1 MGDAVLERMSL
12 VAALQ
17 GSRKIARDAII
28 FCAPEELRNSVYA
41 RVFADCFID
50 RLSEAVCA
58 GDADA
63 LLRWIESE
71 YESRASLPART
82 LIAGAALA
90 VCETLP
96 PSSDARGWL
105 DPIAQRSEALGRA
118 RGDGSC
124 GTAAVDETD
133 VLLSSLLGELS
144 AIDPATAE
152 HSRAVSAWCG
162 RIAVKLRLTAA
173 ETRNVIRGALV
184 LDVGKIATPREIL
197 CAERSL
203 LDDEWDVVREHV
215 LTGEKMVAGTAQLR
229 ALAPIVRS
237 HHERYDGLGYPDG
250 LSRERI
256 PLAARIVASA
266 DAFNAMIACRP
277 YRAAMSPQQ
286 AAEELKRCKGTQFDP
301 NVIEA
306 LMEAAGL

>member
-1 MGDAVLERMSL
+1 M
-12 VAALQ
+12 VATLQ
-17 GSRKIARDAII
+17 GGRKVARDAIVR
-28 FCAPEELRNSVYA
+28 CAPQELRNSVYA

-50 RLSEAVCA
+50 RLSEALCA
-58 GDADA
+58 GDAEA
-63 LLRWIESE
+63 LVRWIEAE
-71 YESRASLPART
+71 YEARASLPART
-82 LIAGAALA
+82 LISGAASA

-96 PSSDARGWL
+96 LASDARGWL
-105 DPIAQRSEALGRA
+105 LPIVHRSEALGHS
-118 RGDGSC
+118 GSDAGC
-124 GTAAVDETD
+124 AGAAVDETD

-162 RIAVKLRLTAA
+162 RIAAKLKLTQGEA
-173 ETRNVIRGALV
+173 RNVIRGALV

-197 CAERSL
+197 CAERGL
-203 LDDEWDVVREHV
+203 LDDEWEVVREHV
-215 LTGEKMVAGTAQLR
+215 LTGEKMVGGTAQLR
-229 ALAPIVRS
+229 LLAPIVRS
-237 HHERYDGLGYPDG
+237 HHERFDGLGYPDG

-256 PLAARIVASA
+256 PLAARIVAVA

-301 NVIEA
+301 NVTDA
-306 LMEAAGL
+306 LMEVAGL

>member
-17 GSRKIARDAII
+17 AGRKIARDAIVG
-28 FCAPEELRNSVYA
+28 CAPEELRNSVYA

-58 GDADA
+58 GDAEA
-63 LLRWIESE
+63 LVRWIETE
-71 YESRASLPART
+71 YEARASLPARS
-82 LIAGAALA
+82 LISGAASA
-90 VCETLP
+90 VCETFP
-96 PSSDARGWL
+96 AASDARAWL
-105 DPIAQRSEALGRA
+105 APIASRSEALGRSKDDA
-118 RGDGSC
+118 ASGS
-124 GTAAVDETD
+124 AAIDETD

-162 RIAVKLRLTAA
+162 RIAEKLRLTPA
-173 ETRNVIRGALV
+173 EIRNVIRGALV

-203 LDDEWDVVREHV
+203 LDDEWDVIREHV
-215 LTGEKMVAGTAQLR
+215 LTGEKMVAGTSQLR

-256 PLAARIVASA
+256 PLAARIVAAA
-266 DAFNAMIACRP
+266 DAFNAMIGCRP
-277 YRAAMSPQQ
+277 YRAAMSPQE
-286 AAEELKRCKGTQFDP
+286 AADELKRCKGTQFDP
-301 NVIEA
+301 NVTDALIEV
-306 LMEAAGL
+306 AGL